1 MSSTGNTTEHDSF
14 RPRIQVFGVGGAG
27 GNAVNN
33 MIKAGLKGVT
43 FVAANTDAQALA
55 ASRADCKIQLGTKV
69 TEGLGAGAKPEIGR
83 AAAEEAYNAIRDQLA
98 GAHMVFVTA
107 GMGGGT
113 GTGAAPVVARAARD
127 AGIFTVG
134 VVSTPF
140 EFEGERRMAAARAG
154 IAELEKHV
162 DTLIV
167 IPNQNLFRVAD
178 ENTLF
183 ADAFAMADN
192 VLHGGVACIT
202 DLMVNEG
209 LINLDFADVKIVMS
223 EGGKAIMGTGQA
235 SGEDRGLRAAEIAI
249 SNPLLDDV
257 SLAGA
262 RGLLIS
268 ITGPRNL
275 TLNDVKSAVMR
286 IRQDVAPDAVVIVG
300 ATFDD
305 SLKDTLRVSIVAT
318 GQGSGSAQLSSEN
331 PEESHRPVKTP
342 DLPPAT
348 AAGKQEARPEEGAP
362 ARHLDDPHHS
372 RRSRLAEPEADKRR
386 SEAAPVT
393 RAGSL
398 MAGAQAQEAMPDRG
412 QRQAAALSPASGRA
426 MALSLAEKTGLF
438 KRILTERLGA
448 DPGDSPGSQGENVA
462 DRQQLDANCA
472 PQAGPSLTQSEPS
485 SPALAAGARSGETG
499 LNGKV
504 AAGPFDLDD
513 AEVIELPAFL
523 RRG

>member
-1 MSSTGNTTEHDSF
+1 MSTRNSNTDF
-14 RPRIQVFGVGGAG
+14 DDLKPRIQVFGVGGAG

-33 MIKAGLKGVT
+33 MINAGLKGVT

-55 ASRADCKIQLGTKV
+55 ASKAHSKIQLGVKI
-69 TEGLGAGAKPEIGR
+69 TEGLGAGSKPEIGR
-83 AAAEEAYNAIRDQLA
+83 AAAEESYNAIRDQLA

-140 EFEGERRMAAARAG
+140 EFEGERRMASAKAG
-154 IAELEKHV
+154 IAELEAHV

-178 ENTLF
+178 EKTLF
-183 ADAFAMADN
+183 SDAFALADN
-192 VLHGGVACIT
+192 VLHGGVSCIT

-209 LINLDFADVKIVMS
+209 LINLDFADVKIVMA

-235 SGEDRGLRAAEIAI
+235 SGEGRGARAAEIAI

-268 ITGPRNL
+268 ITGDRNL

-305 SLKDTLRVSIVAT
+305 SLNDGLRVSIVAT
-318 GQGSGSAQLSSEN
+318 GQGGGKSRE
-331 PEESHRPVKTP
+331 
-342 DLPPAT
+342 PAT
-348 AAGKQEARPEEGAP
+348 PGPRTADLIEE
-362 ARHLDDPHHS
+362 
-372 RRSRLAEPEADKRR
+372 
-386 SEAAPVT
+386 
-393 RAGSL
+393 
-398 MAGAQAQEAMPDRG
+398 
-412 QRQAAALSPASGRA
+412 ALSPARLEDIRPGDQAAGHFGNPHSARRTRLATEGDSKSQRLSHATLADNIMARAQKAMSCMPRHEAPALGPMSGKA

-438 KRILTERLGA
+438 RRVLTER
-448 DPGDSPGSQGENVA
+448 V
-462 DRQQLDANCA
+462 
-472 PQAGPSLTQSEPS
+472 
-485 SPALAAGARSGETG
+485 AAGAADSQSKQGDFVADGQQTTENPAPRSDNPLTNRYQEVSAAAPDLHWDADQAPAPEQTG
-499 LNGKV
+499 V
-504 AAGPFDLDD
+504 EDFDE
-513 AEVIELPAFL
+513 AEVLELPAFL
-523 RRG
+523 RRK